1 VKNLREKS
9 PIWHAMAWIVIFI
22 VLVGAGDAASA
33 AVGRDNAATA
43 PVLVALSVVLL
54 LYVRANGWVV
64 YYGLRAPRRP
74 DYRTTLYYLPLLL
87 LVLLQLPKGFDHRLD
102 ALDVALVIVL
112 MLCVGFLEELIF
124 RGFLYQAIS
133 ERRGVNR
140 AIVISG
146 VTFGIGH
153 IVNLARGYTG
163 EQQLLQIVVAVAI
176 GLVLALLVAVTGSI
190 MPGVVFHILIN
201 ISGDLTTMDLQ
212 QELYVSVGVLVICLA
227 YGTYLVRR
235 LRRQGPAGAFVGASD
250 RSNRHSAVS
259 GNDPKN

>member
-1 VKNLREKS
+1 
-9 PIWHAMAWIVIFI
+9 
-22 VLVGAGDAASA
+22 
-33 AVGRDNAATA
+33 
-43 PVLVALSVVLL
+43 
-54 LYVRANGWVV
+54 
-64 YYGLRAPRRP
+64 
-74 DYRTTLYYLPLLL
+74 
-87 LVLLQLPKGFDHRLD
+87 
-102 ALDVALVIVL
+102 
-112 MLCVGFLEELIF
+112 
-124 RGFLYQAIS
+124 
-133 ERRGVNR
+133 VNR